1 MLKSLTRSFH
11 GAAKMGRVAI
21 LFEALDKAD
30 AASPKCRDCSRCAD
44 RTESR
49 GMCYALNKHVAYT
62 DPADK
67 CSFFRQT
74 RLLGGSTADAK
85 YGHLESNGRVAVT
98 RVGK

>member
-1 MLKSLTRSFH
+1 
-11 GAAKMGRVAI
+11 MGRVAI
-21 LFEALDKAD
+21 LFEALDKV
-30 AASPKCRDCSRCAD
+30 ASPKCRDCCRCAD

-49 GMCYALNKHVAYT
+49 GMCYALNKHVGYT

-74 RLLGGSTADAK
+74 RLLEGSTGDAK
-85 YGHLESNGRVAVT
+85 YGRVAVK